1 MIQDNEEGGDRC
13 FMEIIVC
20 NIFLPWKDIDL
31 VKNIGTREKC
41 NRQDF
46 DIPIIQILR
55 INITR
60 INIKSHNF
68 HAVCKNFQLSGRRDD
83 PKIVYGLP
91 SR

>member
-1 MIQDNEEGGDRC
+1 MKKG
-13 FMEIIVC
+13 EIVVLWRLSFV
-20 NIFLPWKDIDL
+20 IFFFRGRIDL

-83 PKIVYGLP
+83 PRIVYGLP

>member
-1 MIQDNEEGGDRC
+1 MKKG
-13 FMEIIVC
+13 EIVVLWRLSFV
-20 NIFLPWKDIDL
+20 IFFFRGRILIWLKIL
-31 VKNIGTREKC
+31 GHEKNVT
-41 NRQDF
+41 DF

-68 HAVCKNFQLSGRRDD
+68 HAVCKNFQLSARRDD
-83 PKIVYGLP
+83 PRIVYGLP